1 VLDERSSQ
9 VAEEVAHTSYG
20 RLLAFV
26 ASRTG
31 DLAGA
36 EDALADA
43 FEQALRT
50 WPERGVPDRPEA
62 WLLTVARRR
71 LIAGIRHSDV
81 EARAAPS
88 LQLLADEAEELAE
101 SDTAFPDE
109 RLRLLF
115 VCAHPAIDSRLH
127 APLML
132 QTVLRV
138 DAARVAS
145 AFLVSPATMSQ
156 RLVRAKAKIRD
167 AGIGYR
173 IPEHDELPERL
184 DSVLAAIYAAYGTGW
199 DGATGDPASQGLADE
214 AIRLARLAVG
224 LLPDEPESE
233 GLLAL
238 LLFSESRR
246 DTRRSEAG
254 AYVPLTD
261 QDTGR
266 WSRPLI
272 AEARDLLARA
282 ASGTLELGRFQL
294 EAAIQSVHAAR
305 LETGTT
311 DWGAIVALYKGLL
324 AVAPSIGAE
333 VGAAAAL
340 AASGEPDEAL
350 ARLDRI
356 DPDRVEEYQPYWAV
370 RAEVL
375 RRGGDHDAATA
386 ALHRAIGLSD
396 DLAVRAFLVG
406 RLPLG

>member
-1 VLDERSSQ
+1 VIDERSSQ

-71 LIAGIRHSDV
+71 LIAGARHADV

-88 LQLLADEAEELAE
+88 LRLLADEAEELADRAD
-101 SDTAFPDE
+101 SFPDE
-109 RLRLLF
+109 RLQLLF
-115 VCAHPAIDSRLH
+115 VCAHPAIDTRLH

-138 DAARVAS
+138 EAARVAS
-145 AFLVSPATMSQ
+145 AFLVSPATMGQ
-156 RLVRAKAKIRD
+156 RLVRAKTKIRD

-173 IPEHDELPERL
+173 IPERDELPGRL

-214 AIRLARLAVG
+214 AIRLARVVVG
-224 LLPDEPESE
+224 LMPDEPESD

-246 DTRRSEAG
+246 DARRSELG

-272 AEARDLLARA
+272 AEARGHLAS
-282 ASGTLELGRFQL
+282 ASVAGQLGRFQL

-305 LETGTT
+305 LETGAT
-311 DWGAIVALYKGLL
+311 DWTAIVALYRGLL
-324 AVAPSIGAE
+324 AIAPSIGAE

-340 AASGEPDEAL
+340 AESGDPDQAL
-350 ARLDRI
+350 ARLDTLDRA
-356 DPDRVEEYQPYWAV
+356 RVEEYQPYWAV

-375 RRGGDHDAATA
+375 RRRGDRDAATE

-406 RLPLG
+406 RLPTG

>member
-1 VLDERSSQ
+1 VIDERSRQ

-20 RLLAFV
+20 RLLAYV

-43 FEQALRT
+43 FERALRT

-71 LIAGIRHSDV
+71 LVAGARHADV

-88 LQLLADEAEELAE
+88 LQLLAEEAEEIAGRND
-101 SDTAFPDE
+101 SFPDE
-109 RLRLLF
+109 RLQLLF
-115 VCAHPAIDSRLH
+115 VCAHPAIDTRLH

-138 DAARVAS
+138 DAARIAS
-145 AFLVSPATMSQ
+145 AFLVSPATMGQ

-173 IPEHDELPERL
+173 IPERNELAGRL

-214 AIRLARLAVG
+214 AIRLARLVDG

-238 LLFSESRR
+238 LLFSQSRR
-246 DTRRSEAG
+246 DARRSDAG
-254 AYVPLTD
+254 AYVPLTE
-261 QDTGR
+261 QDTDR

-272 AEARDLLARA
+272 AEARGLLTRA
-282 ASGTLELGRFQL
+282 ATSGGLGRFQL

-305 LETGTT
+305 LETGST
-311 DWGAIVALYKGLL
+311 DWTAIVALYRGLL
-324 AVAPSIGAE
+324 AIAPSIGAE

-340 AASGEPDEAL
+340 AESGDPDEGL
-350 ARLDRI
+350 ARLDRL
-356 DPDRVEEYQPYWAV
+356 DPGRVEEYQPYWAV

-375 RRGGDHDAATA
+375 RRRGDRDASID

-396 DLAVRAFLVG
+396 DLAVREFLIG
-406 RLPLG
+406 RLPAS

>member
-1 VLDERSSQ
+1 VIDERSRQ

-20 RLLAFV
+20 RLLAYV
-26 ASRTG
+26 AARTG

-71 LIAGIRHSDV
+71 LIAGARHSEV

-88 LQLLADEAEELAE
+88 LQMLADEAEELAE
-101 SDTAFPDE
+101 RPTAFPDE
-109 RLRLLF
+109 RLQLLF
-115 VCAHPAIDSRLH
+115 VCAHPAIDARLH

-145 AFLVSPATMSQ
+145 AFLVSPTTMGQ

-173 IPEHDELPERL
+173 IPERDELPERL

-214 AIRLARLAVG
+214 AIRLARLVVG
-224 LLPDEPESE
+224 LLPEPESD

-246 DTRRSEAG
+246 DARRSDAG
-254 AYVPLTD
+254 AYVPLTE
-261 QDTGR
+261 QDTAR

-272 AEARDLLARA
+272 AEARGLLAKAA
-282 ASGTLELGRFQL
+282 ASGQLGRFQL

-305 LETGTT
+305 LETGAT
-311 DWGAIVALYKGLL
+311 DWAAIVALYRGLL
-324 AVAPSIGAE
+324 AIAPSIGAE

-340 AASGEPDEAL
+340 AESGDAPEAL
-350 ARLDRI
+350 ARLDAI
-356 DPDRVEEYQPYWAV
+356 QSSRVETYQPYWAV

-375 RRGGDHDAATA
+375 RRIGDLDAATD

-406 RLPLG
+406 RLPPG

>member
-1 VLDERSSQ
+1 VIDERPRQ

-20 RLLAFV
+20 RLLAYV

-50 WPERGVPDRPEA
+50 WPDRGVPDRPEA

-71 LIAGIRHSDV
+71 LIAGARHNDV
-81 EARAAPS
+81 ESRAAPS

-101 SDTAFPDE
+101 RATSFPDE
-109 RLRLLF
+109 RLQLLF
-115 VCAHPAIDSRLH
+115 VCAHPAIDTRVH

-138 DAARVAS
+138 DASRVAS
-145 AFLVSPATMSQ
+145 AFLVSPATMGQ

-173 IPEHDELPERL
+173 IPEREELPERL

-214 AIRLARLAVG
+214 AIRLARLVVG
-224 LLPDEPESE
+224 LLPEPESH

-246 DTRRSEAG
+246 DARRGAAG
-254 AYVPLTD
+254 AYVPLTE
-261 QDTGR
+261 QDTSR

-272 AEARDLLARA
+272 SEARGLLSRA
-282 ASGTLELGRFQL
+282 AESSALGRFQL

-305 LETGTT
+305 LETGVT
-311 DWGAIVALYKGLL
+311 DWAAVVALYRGLL

-340 AASGEPDEAL
+340 AESGEPQEGL
-350 ARLDRI
+350 TRLDRI
-356 DPDRVEEYQPYWAV
+356 EPTRVENYQPYWAV

-375 RRGGDHDAATA
+375 RRLDDRDGATE

-396 DLAVRAFLVG
+396 DVAVRAFLVA
-406 RLPLG
+406 RLSAG

>member
-20 RLLAFV
+20 RLLAYV
-26 ASRTG
+26 AARTG

-43 FEQALRT
+43 FERALRT

-71 LIAGIRHSDV
+71 LIEGARHSDV
-81 EARAAPS
+81 EARAVPS

-101 SDTAFPDE
+101 RDSAFPDE

-115 VCAHPAIDSRLH
+115 VCAHPAIDIRLH

-184 DSVLAAIYAAYGTGW
+184 DSVLVAIYAAYGTGW

-214 AIRLARLAVG
+214 AIRLARLVVG

-246 DTRRSEAG
+246 DARRSDTG

-261 QDTGR
+261 QDTSR

-272 AEARDLLARA
+272 AEARDRLARA
-282 ASGTLELGRFQL
+282 ASGTVELGRFQL

-305 LETGTT
+305 LETATT
-311 DWGAIVALYKGLL
+311 DWAAIVALYQGLL
-324 AVAPSIGAE
+324 AIAPSIGAE

-340 AASGEPDEAL
+340 AESGELDEAL

-356 DPDRVEEYQPYWAV
+356 DPARVEAYQPYWAV

-375 RRGGDHDAATA
+375 RRSGHHDAGTA

-406 RLPLG
+406 RLPHT